1 MKTKIIGVLGVVM
14 AAMLVGCAPPPP
26 QQFVVQR
33 PDEQKPQTVTFP
45 NGTMFGGASGQQ
57 ASSLAQLIVDSN
69 NNNMKDYEELQGTSS
84 KNLQTSQH
92 ALRVLEHMSEQ
103 QGTGEITLFFQT
115 GSATLPSSGLQYQR
129 LINFADY
136 LSRMSRGRKV
146 LFVMIGSASTTGSMS
161 VNQRLSRER
170 SEAPEPVLDQY
181 LVNVP
186 HQFFKVYGI
195 GDMYSP
201 KNVTLQEDQRYQ
213 NVRIIAVYET
223 DQIPALRG

>member
-1 MKTKIIGVLGVVM
+1 MRRQIIGLVSGVGI
-14 AAMLVGCAPPPP
+14 AALFAGCAGQP
-26 QQFVVQR
+26 QQFSMQR
-33 PDEQKPQTVTFP
+33 PDEQRPQTVTFP
-45 NGTMFGGASGQQ
+45 NGTMFGVASGQQ
-57 ASSLAQLIVDSN
+57 ASTLAQLIVDSN

-92 ALRVLEHMSEQ
+92 ALQMLEHMSQQ

-136 LSRMSRGRKV
+136 LSRMSRGRKI

-170 SEAPEPVLDQY
+170 SEAPEPVIDQY

>member
-1 MKTKIIGVLGVVM
+1 MKSRIIGILGM
-14 AAMLVGCAPPPP
+14 TAMLGGCAGQP
-26 QQFVVQR
+26 QQFSMQR

-69 NNNMKDYEELQGTSS
+69 NNNMKDYEQLEGAAS

-92 ALRVLEHMSEQ
+92 ALQMLEHLSQQ

-161 VNQRLSRER
+161 INQRLSRER
-170 SEAPEPVLDQY
+170 SEAPEPVIDQY